1 MKLPFRL
8 TIGRKIGFGFGILIF
23 FTLVNFIIT
32 FITLHKSRKLSDDII
47 KIYTPSV
54 DGLEEYNVMMLNA
67 SKLINNWVLIQS
79 GEDNYDK
86 IQLKKLLNEVY
97 PKIRKKLEDTIIINW
112 NNNDKQTMR
121 KIFKKTDVLF
131 LMYRDIISQL
141 NSFSAYEDATILFP
155 IKPMIEED
163 GEITTLTR
171 DILSSLDLLI
181 TKQHKITQSV
191 SKEMIRSFNIVQ
203 SFVSLSGIIL
213 IIGGVIVAIATVRT
227 IVKPVTELKE
237 MLLLMGRG
245 IIPDKQVKADEDEIG
260 EMTKAMLQLV
270 EAFKRTA
277 EFAKEVGMG
286 NFESDY
292 KPLSEYDILG
302 NSLLVMRKDLKEL
315 TSNLEQKVKERTEQ
329 IEAQKLEIEEKNIKL
344 NILYEALTDSI
355 KYARRIQQSFLPSDI
370 VIRRSLPE
378 YFILYKPKDIVSG
391 DFYWFQKKRDA
402 IYIAAVDCTGHGVPG
417 ALMSIIGNF
426 ILNYTV
432 STNENISPG
441 EVLDGLNEGVTNTLK
456 IGQADSVGS
465 KDGMDITLCKIDY
478 KNMDLQFAGAFNPLY
493 MVRNGELFEYKTDKF
508 PIGHYAEEPDKKYL
522 TQHIRYQNG
531 DVFYIFTDGY
541 ADQFGG
547 PNGKKFMYKRFRE
560 LLLEIHQLPM
570 QMQREKLDEAI
581 ENWRG
586 DGEQVDDILVIGFRL

>member
-131 LMYRDIISQL
+131 LMYRDIMSQL

-191 SKEMIRSFNIVQ
+191 SKEMIRSFNLVQ

-344 NILYEALTDSI
+344 NMLYEALTDSI

-478 KNMDLQFAGAFNPLY
+478 KNRDLQFAGAFNPLY
-493 MVRNGELFEYKTDKF
+493 MVRNRELFEYKTDKF

-570 QMQREKLDEAI
+570 HMQREKLDEAI